1 VERSPYQQVLL
12 KSVLLNKYITN
23 LKQKEGTPMHTPFPI
38 IETDRLFLR
47 KVNAEDAPDMLVY
60 LSEEE
65 VVQHMGLVP
74 FQTIEDAMDEINW
87 YDSIYEEGTGIRWG
101 ITLKEEGKVIG
112 SCGYLNRAP
121 KHHRAEIGF
130 ELSKDYW
137 GKGIAREA
145 LDAVIRYGFLHLELE
160 RIEALIEPENIPSQ
174 KLVER
179 KGFSR
184 EGLLR
189 HYEYTRGKFDD
200 LLIYSILK
208 NEITDTH
215 KS

>member
-1 VERSPYQQVLL
+1 MNIPFHILETERL
-12 KSVLLNKYITN
+12 I
-23 LKQKEGTPMHTPFPI
+23 
-38 IETDRLFLR
+38 LR
-47 KVNAEDAPDMLVY
+47 KVNAEDAPGMLVY
-60 LSEEE
+60 LSDEE
-65 VVQHMGLVP
+65 VVQHMGLDP
-74 FQTIEDAMDEINW
+74 FRTIEDVMGEINW
-87 YDSIYEEGTGIRWG
+87 YESIYEEGEGIRWG

-112 SCGYLNRAP
+112 SCGFLNRAP
-121 KHHRAEIGF
+121 KHHRAEVGF

-137 GKGIAREA
+137 GKGIASEA

-160 RIEALIEPENIPSQ
+160 RIEALIEPDNLPSQ

-179 KGFSR
+179 KGFTK

-208 NEITDTH
+208 NEIID
-215 KS
+215 